1 MYTGFNLRLDKNAEL
16 FGDSKEYVV
25 YEFLGKKHLS
35 RQKASFEKQLETYV
49 VDNIIDGTKIQNEWF
64 PQIEADIFISH
75 AHVDE
80 RLACALAGW
89 IYDTFKLTCFIDS
102 NVWGY
107 SDDLLEMMNEKFSNK
122 RDDGSGGYLYSHKSC
137 NQVSAHVNMMLSVA
151 LQKMIDKVEAVIL
164 LNTDNSIEVSSG
176 KKMNSTYSPWI
187 YAEIMCTEIVRRKP
201 LWVYRDGEQLY
212 HGDSGE
218 ALYEHAESNINI
230 SYKVQL
236 EHLKMISE
244 SDLLS
249 WEKEYRSRRYKYALD
264 ALYYLFLPDEVKR
277 AY

>member
-1 MYTGFNLRLDKNAEL
+1 M
-16 FGDSKEYVV
+16 
-25 YEFLGKKHLS
+25 
-35 RQKASFEKQLETYV
+35 
-49 VDNIIDGTKIQNEWF
+49 
-64 PQIEADIFISH
+64 
-75 AHVDE
+75 
-80 RLACALAGW
+80 
-89 IYDTFKLTCFIDS
+89 
-102 NVWGY
+102 
-107 SDDLLEMMNEKFSNK
+107 LEMMNEKFSNK

-249 WEKEYRSRRYKYALD
+249 WKKEYRSRRYKYALD

>member
-1 MYTGFNLRLDKNAEL
+1 MYTGFNLKIDKNATM
-16 FGDSKEYVV
+16 FGDRYNYGV
-25 YEFLGKKHLS
+25 YEIIGKSHLND
-35 RQKASFEKQLETYV
+35 QKARFREQLEAYV
-49 VDNIIDGTKIQNEWF
+49 VDNVIDGTKIQNEWF
-64 PQIEADIFISH
+64 PQIGADIFISH

-80 RLACALAGW
+80 RLACALVGW
-89 IYDTFKLTCFIDS
+89 INDTFGLTCFIDS

-107 SDDLLEMMNEKFSNK
+107 SSDLLEVMNAKFSNK
-122 RDDGSGGYLYSHKSC
+122 RDDGNGGYLYGHKSC
-137 NQVSAHVNMMLSVA
+137 NKVSAHVNMMLSVA

-176 KKMNSTYSPWI
+176 EEMNSTYSPWI

-201 LWVYRDGEQLY
+201 LWVYRDGEPLY

-236 EHLKMISE
+236 EHLKKIRA

-249 WEKEYRSRRYKYALD
+249 WQEEYKSRRYKYALD
-264 ALYYLFLPDEVKR
+264 ALYYLLLSDEIKCQ
-277 AY
+277 

>member
-1 MYTGFNLRLDKNAEL
+1 MEA
-16 FGDSKEYVV
+16 
-25 YEFLGKKHLS
+25 
-35 RQKASFEKQLETYV
+35 YV
-49 VDNIIDGTKIQNEWF
+49 VDNIIDGTKVQNEWF

-80 RLACALAGW
+80 RQACALAGW
-89 IYDTFKLTCFIDS
+89 IYDTFELTCFIDS

-107 SDDLLEMMNEKFSNK
+107 SSDLIEIMNAKFSNK
-122 RDDGSGGYLYSHKSC
+122 RNDENGGYLYSHKSC

-151 LQKMIDKVEAVIL
+151 LQKMIDKAEAVIL

-201 LWVYRDGEQLY
+201 LWVYRDVSQMY
-212 HGDSGE
+212 HGDSRE
-218 ALYEHAESNINI
+218 SLCEQVESNINI

-236 EHLKMISE
+236 EHLKTISE
-244 SDLLS
+244 SDLVNWS
-249 WEKEYRSRRYKYALD
+249 KEYKSKKKYYDYALD
-264 ALYYLFLPDEVKR
+264 ALYQLLFPNKVKHT
-277 AY
+277 Y